1 MRHADLKTFLY
12 FFFPVFLPFFCVFL
26 ERGLSSVSN
35 VRRVFWTFTAQIVRS
50 DAAKENMKKEE
61 EEQVSPSAA
70 RLIFRSNP
78 FIVQTNV
85 YQQHQ
90 HQISAYFYFFVFVF
104 LLCTFDLFVLFVF
117 LFFLNSC
124 IPVFSQIFEV
134 FFGGGGGCRHCKMLK
149 YLPPIKL
156 YSLFNGEWI
165 SLEFFT
171 PKSNH
176 GTVAADGQYHKN
188 NSCWYLRDILFF
200 SFNYLTIMTKRIQ
213 KVKWPKKKKNRKYY
227 NYFVLVLFIYFCLFV
242 CLLFLFK
249 K

>member
-1 MRHADLKTFLY
+1 MQRKRIWRKKKKNKSA
-12 FFFPVFLPFFCVFL
+12 PAPRV
-26 ERGLSSVSN
+26 LSSVQIRLSFRQTYTSSTSTRF
-35 VRRVFWTFTAQIVRS
+35 RRISIV
-50 DAAKENMKKEE
+50 
-61 EEQVSPSAA
+61 
-70 RLIFRSNP
+70 LFL
-78 FIVQTNV
+78 F
-85 YQQHQ
+85 
-90 HQISAYFYFFVFVF
+90 FFFV
-104 LLCTFDLFVLFVF
+104 LSTYLFGFF
-117 LFFLNSC
+117 FFLNSC

-156 YSLFNGEWI
+156 YSLVNGEWI